1 MVNTTSAKVQ
11 RVIVYSVVVLLVVV
25 YLVPVYFAFINS
37 LREPISVPVTSP
49 FAQDRIYWDNYYSAL
64 IRIPFFRFLS
74 HSLFISG
81 IAVSLA
87 VVMNF
92 MFGFAFARLNAPYK
106 NLWFTVLISLMMI
119 PETATLIPQYVL
131 FSQLKLTNSFWIWVV
146 LGLAGSPFYTFL
158 YRQFIQGIPNDL
170 MEAARIDGASI
181 PRIMLSIFVPL
192 CKPVITIV
200 FMFEFIFSWGDVMR
214 PFMFLSSNLWPLACT
229 LMGTYFS
236 LPQRPENVLQPLQLA
251 ASFVFI
257 IPSFLVYLIGQKNVR
272 EGMITS
278 GLKA

>member
-1 MVNTTSAKVQ
+1 MVATSTAKIQ
-11 RVIVYSVVVLLVVV
+11 RIIVYIAVIILVSL
-25 YLVPVYFAFINS
+25 YLVPVYFAVINS
-37 LREPISVPVTSP
+37 LREPISVPVTSL
-49 FAQDRIYWDNYYSAL
+49 FTQKIIHWDNYYSAL
-64 IRIPFFRFLS
+64 IRIPFFKFLG
-74 HSLFISG
+74 HSTIISG
-81 IAVSLA
+81 ISVSLA

-92 MFGFAFARLNAPYK
+92 LFGFAFARLNAPFK
-106 NLWFTVLISLMMI
+106 NLWFTVLISIMMI

-131 FSQLKLTNSFWIWVV
+131 FSQFKLTNSFLIWFV
-146 LGLAGSPFYTFL
+146 LGFGGSPFYTFL

-181 PRIMLSIFVPL
+181 PKIMLNIFVPL
-192 CKPVITIV
+192 CKPVISIV
-200 FMFEFIFSWGDVMR
+200 FMYEFIISWGDVMK
-214 PFMFLSSNLWPLACT
+214 PFMFLSNKLWPLACT

-236 LPQRPENVLQPLQLA
+236 LPQRPEQVLQPLQLA

-257 IPSFLVYLIGQKNVR
+257 VPSFIVYLVGQKYVR

>member
-1 MVNTTSAKVQ
+1 MVTTKTQKAS
-11 RVIVYSVVVLLVVV
+11 RVFVYAVVVALVFV
-25 YLVPVYFAFINS
+25 YLVPVYFAVVNS

-49 FAQDRIYWDNYYSAL
+49 FKQDRIYWDNYYSAL
-64 IRIPFFRFLS
+64 IRVPFFRFLG
-74 HSLFISG
+74 HSVLISG

-87 VVMNF
+87 IVMNF
-92 MFGFAFARLNAPYK
+92 LFGFAFARLNAPFK
-106 NLWFTVLISLMMI
+106 NFWFAVLISLMMI

-131 FSQLKLTNSFWIWVV
+131 FSQFKLTNSFLIWIV

-158 YRQFIQGIPNDL
+158 YRQFIQGIPTDL
-170 MEAARIDGASI
+170 MEAARIDGANI
-181 PRIMLSIFVPL
+181 PETMLYIFVPL
-192 CKPVITIV
+192 CKPVISIV
-200 FMFEFIFSWGDVMR
+200 FMYEFIISWGDVLK
-214 PFMFLSSNLWPLACT
+214 PYMFLSSKLWPLSCT

-236 LPQRPENVLQPLQLA
+236 LPQRPEQVLQPLQLA

-257 IPSFLVYLIGQKNVR
+257 IPSFIVYMIGQKYVK